1 MDNIKKTA
9 FIKDTNGKV
18 IEYVGTKI
26 SNEELGIDMYDC
38 MYRTHNDYMT
48 MQFIDEA
55 TKNVYEHDVPYQIHD
70 DILAKLFTDGF
81 IQISHKDGTRTVVK
95 RNYAGSVRKCSSW
108 TTCDVNVLTKEQWM
122 LDERSDVL
130 KLEQAP
136 NKLMLN

>member
-1 MDNIKKTA
+1 MENIKKTA
-9 FIKDTNGKV
+9 FIKDSNGKV

-55 TKNVYEHDVPYQIHD
+55 TKNIYEHDVSYKTHEK
-70 DILAKLFTDGF
+70 ILAQLITDGLV
-81 IQISHKDGTRTVVK
+81 QISHKDGTRTVVK

-108 TTCDVNVLTKEQWM
+108 TTCDVNVLTKEQWA

>member
-9 FIKDTNGKV
+9 FIKDTNGKI
-18 IEYVGTKI
+18 IEYVGTKM
-26 SNEELGIDMYDC
+26 SNEDLGIDMYDC
-38 MYRTHNDYMT
+38 KYRMHNDYMT

-55 TKNVYEHDVPYQIHD
+55 TKEVYEHDVSYQVHD
-70 DILAKLFTDGF
+70 DILSKLFTDGF
-81 IQISHKDGTRTVVK
+81 VQISHKDGTRTVVK
-95 RNYAGSVRKCSSW
+95 RNYAGSIRKCSSW

-136 NKLMLN
+136 SKLMLE